1 MNPTPASLSILT
13 PAQVRY
19 AKALALSVAKRTA
32 EEIAGQEID
41 LNRLGALAEI
51 RVYAVVQCGKYHGKP
66 EPVREALYDQALARV
81 AELTGYTEPWPPF
94 KEPA

>member
-1 MNPTPASLSILT
+1 MNPTPASILT

-32 EEIAGQEID
+32 EEIAAHAAD
-41 LNRLGALAEI
+41 PSLLGSLAEV
-51 RVYAVVQCGKYHGKP
+51 RVYAAVQCGKYHGKP